1 MQKPKTPRREMAMVT
16 LWDILK
22 HQGKTFTK
30 EDFIKAFRDLE
41 KEDNTNP
48 VSFPLG
54 TVEGD
59 VEALLSYL
67 KEVCILEE
75 KDGVYS
81 CTIE

>member
-1 MQKPKTPRREMAMVT
+1 MQKPKTPRQEMAMIT

-22 HQGKTFTK
+22 KQGKTFTK
-30 EDFIKAFRDLE
+30 EDFIKAFRNLE
-41 KEDNTNP
+41 QEDNTNP

-67 KEVCILEE
+67 KNVSILEE

>member
-1 MQKPKTPRREMAMVT
+1 MQKPKTPRREMAMIT
-16 LWDILK
+16 LWDILE

-67 KEVCILEE
+67 VNISILEE

-81 CTIE
+81 CMIE

>member
-1 MQKPKTPRREMAMVT
+1 MQKPKTPRREMAMIT

-22 HQGKTFTK
+22 NQGKTFTK
-30 EDFIKAFRDLE
+30 KDFIKAFRDLE
-41 KEDNTNP
+41 QEDNTNP

-67 KEVCILEE
+67 KNVCILEE